1 MRLLRTIRF
10 DASDEH
16 VFERAAASGEWAV
29 SGAFA
34 FADDDASA
42 LAGKRRQAFRSA
54 FLGTTS
60 FGHSTFTAVALIGPD
75 ERADVVDRLAEHL
88 WERYGAP
95 SETEARA
102 AAEDEVAFAEGLAR
116 HPVNTIVA
124 VERSFGPEGI
134 VERFRTIEA
143 AGGRPHTR
151 IWALVPDE
159 DDAGG

>member
-16 VFERAAASGEWAV
+16 VFERAAGAGEWAV

-34 FADDDASA
+34 FADDDPST

-54 FLGTTS
+54 FLGTMS
-60 FGHSTFTAVALIGPD
+60 FGHATLTVVAEIARQ
-75 ERADVVDRLAEHL
+75 ERAAVVQRLAEHL
-88 WERYGAP
+88 QERYGAP

-124 VERSFGPEGI
+124 VERSFGPDGI
-134 VERFRTIEA
+134 VERFRTIEP

-151 IWALVPDE
+151 IWTLVPDA